1 MGDKTLRGL
10 VAFLSLFSIWVV
22 VSNLRNVSSIERR
35 NTYIND
41 SLKNEIFIHSTN
53 VTRYEIALERLR
65 EEDSICAN
73 KFEEK
78 LTNIE

>member
-22 VSNLRNVSSIERR
+22 VSNLRNVSSIERQ

>member
-10 VAFLSLFSIWVV
+10 VAFLSIFSIWVV

-65 EEDSICAN
+65 EEDSICAK